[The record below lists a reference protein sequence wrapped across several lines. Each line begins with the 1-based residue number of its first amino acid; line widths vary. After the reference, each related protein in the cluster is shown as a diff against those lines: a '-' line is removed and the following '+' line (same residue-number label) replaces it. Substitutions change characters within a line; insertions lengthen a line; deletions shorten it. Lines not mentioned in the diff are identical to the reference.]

1 MSTTIPDSKY
11 DAVIVG
17 ARCAGAAT
25 AMLLARQG
33 LNVLAVDRGR
43 YGGETLSTHALMRGA
58 VLLLHRWGVLAA
70 IKAAGTT
77 PVTRTTFYY
86 DDEELAIAIKPRY
99 GVDAL
104 YAPQRA
110 LLDRLLVDAAS
121 AAGAHVVHEV
131 GLQGLVRSERGRVT
145 GAVLRD
151 RTGAVHRV
159 EADIVIGADGI
170 RSTVA
175 RLAEARTYRMGRHA
189 SAVVYGHWAGLCL
202 DGYQWHYR
210 PGVSVGAIPTNN
222 GETCVFVAVPAA
234 RFLDL
239 FRGDVGGGHA
249 RLLRGAAPELGALV
263 ERSEQTGNFHG
274 FAGQTGFFRQS
285 WGPGWALV
293 GDAGYF
299 KDPLTAHGI
308 TDALRDAARLST
320 AVVDGSEGALAEYQS
335 GRDILATDLFD
346 VTDAIASFAWNLA
359 EVRLLHE
366 KLAAAMAREVTS
378 IATDE
383 HQPASR
389 EAPPPSSARGRTG
402 PDSPAQAVHPE

>member
-1 MSTTIPDSKY
+1 
-11 DAVIVG
+11 
-17 ARCAGAAT
+17 
-25 AMLLARQG
+25 
-33 LNVLAVDRGR
+33 
-43 YGGETLSTHALMRGA
+43 
-58 VLLLHRWGVLAA
+58 
-70 IKAAGTT
+70 
-77 PVTRTTFYY
+77 
-86 DDEELAIAIKPRY
+86 
-99 GVDAL
+99 VDAL

-131 GLQGLVRSERGRVT
+131 GLQGLVRAERGRVT